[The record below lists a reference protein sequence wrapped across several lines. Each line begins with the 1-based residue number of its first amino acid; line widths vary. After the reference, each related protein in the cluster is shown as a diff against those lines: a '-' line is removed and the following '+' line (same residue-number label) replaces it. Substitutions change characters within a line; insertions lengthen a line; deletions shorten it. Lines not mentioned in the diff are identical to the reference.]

1 MGLAGINVLVVL
13 LCKVII
19 YITINKL
26 RIISMCDPYAYMVA
40 VSYQFSMASQVR
52 SYHIVQSLTGEKL

>member
-40 VSYQFSMASQVR
+40 VAT
-52 SYHIVQSLTGEKL
+52 SLVWLVKYVVTI